1 VSSSP
6 TKGGRSSVL
15 DLPREHRSLARDAW
29 LKLRR
34 NRLAMMGAGMILL
47 LVLAAIGANLIAPYD
62 PVQMEPRDAYQSPSW
77 QHLLG
82 TDEYGRDLYSR
93 ILYGARTSLL
103 VGLGSVSFS
112 LLLGTLLGL
121 VSGYY
126 LGILDLIISRIMDVL
141 YAFPFL
147 LLALVVIAI
156 LGTGTDRA
164 LIAIG
169 IAYIPMFARVC
180 RGAVIAERGK
190 LYVEGA
196 RVVGTRNLGI
206 IVRHVL
212 PNVMAPVIV
221 QATLC
226 LSFAILA
233 EAALSYLGLG
243 TQPPMPSWGVMLS
256 KGRDLMYYSPWLSI
270 WPGLAIMATVFA
282 FNVFGDGL
290 RDALDPRL
298 RER

>member
-1 VSSSP
+1 MSSLP
-6 TKGGRSSVL
+6 TYAGTSDPLG
-15 DLPREHRSLARDAW
+15 LPREHRSLAHDAW
-29 LKLRR
+29 VKLRR
-34 NRLAMMGAGMILL
+34 NRLAMVGAGMILL
-47 LVLAAIGANLIAPYD
+47 LVLTAIFANIVAPYD
-62 PVQMEPRDAYQSPSW
+62 PVKMEPRDAYQNPSV
-77 QHLLG
+77 QHFFG
-82 TDEYGRDLYSR
+82 TDEYGRDLFSR
-93 ILYGARTSLL
+93 IAYGARTSLL

-112 LLLGTLLGL
+112 LILGTLLGL
-121 VSGYY
+121 LSGYY
-126 LGILDLIISRIMDVL
+126 LGALDLVISRIMDVL

-147 LLALVVIAI
+147 LMALVVIAI
-156 LGTGTDRA
+156 LGTGADRA

-169 IAYIPMFARVC
+169 IAYIPMFARVS

-196 RVVGTRNLGI
+196 RVVGTRHFGI
-206 IVRHVL
+206 IARHIL
-212 PNVMAPVIV
+212 PNVLAPVIV

-256 KGRDLMYYSPWLSI
+256 KGRDLMYYSPWISI
-270 WPGLAIMATVFA
+270 FPGIAIMATVFA

-298 RER
+298 RDR

>member
-1 VSSSP
+1 MSSSP